1 LIFWKNIAR
10 ALMRVSLAGFI
21 QCYMFDSREKI
32 QKNYN
37 KNGIWSDYVSSFSYA
52 IIYYYRDIY

>member
-1 LIFWKNIAR
+1 
-10 ALMRVSLAGFI
+10 MRVSLAGFI

-37 KNGIWSDYVSSFSYA
+37 KMAYGVIMFHHFHMHH
-52 IIYYYRDIY
+52 ILL

>member
-1 LIFWKNIAR
+1 
-10 ALMRVSLAGFI
+10 MRVSLAGFI
-21 QCYMFDSREKI
+21 QCYMIDSREKI
-32 QKNYN
+32 QKNFN

>member
-1 LIFWKNIAR
+1 
-10 ALMRVSLAGFI
+10 MRVSLAGFI

-37 KNGIWSDYVSSFSYA
+37 KNGIWSDYVSSSSYA